1 MFVVILT
8 YTQPLEKLEKFTA
21 AHRQFLA
28 THYASGVLLA
38 SGPQIPRTGGV
49 IIARGVTREALQAL
63 LADDPFSR
71 ESLATYQIIEFQARA
86 CAPEISSWI
95 EQPR

>member
-38 SGPQIPRTGGV
+38 SGPQIPRT
-49 IIARGVTREALQAL
+49 IARGVTREALQAL

>member
-1 MFVVILT
+1 MFVVLLS
-8 YTQPLEKLEKFTA
+8 YTQPLEKLEPHLD

-28 THYASGVLLA
+28 THYASGVLVT

-49 IIARGVTREALQAL
+49 IIARGVSREQLQAI

-71 ESLATYQIIEFQARA
+71 HALASYQVIEFQARA
-86 CAPEISSWI
+86 CAPELVAWV
-95 EQPR
+95 EPA